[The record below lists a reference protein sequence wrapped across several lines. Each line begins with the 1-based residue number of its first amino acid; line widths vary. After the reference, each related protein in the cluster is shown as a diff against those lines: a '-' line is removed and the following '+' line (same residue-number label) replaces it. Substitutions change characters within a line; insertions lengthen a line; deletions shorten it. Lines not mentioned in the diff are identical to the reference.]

1 MRNRLWLG
9 SLAATSMLVGRPLPL
24 FSSWDG
30 SRVFWVLG
38 LFTGIWNLVWVGGVG
53 CVLITFLAAC
63 VRSTRLILFL
73 FVSSRN
79 AWKVLQ
85 HLLCHALCALP
96 QSQSSSSIMGGWNC
110 KVGSLALFSLVL
122 YYSIA
127 VPLGGA
133 GIVLAWWLR
142 GKHRNP

>member
-1 MRNRLWLG
+1 
-9 SLAATSMLVGRPLPL
+9 
-24 FSSWDG
+24 
-30 SRVFWVLG
+30 
-38 LFTGIWNLVWVGGVG
+38 
-53 CVLITFLAAC
+53 
-63 VRSTRLILFL
+63 
-73 FVSSRN
+73 
-79 AWKVLQ
+79 
-85 HLLCHALCALP
+85 
-96 QSQSSSSIMGGWNC
+96 MGGWNY